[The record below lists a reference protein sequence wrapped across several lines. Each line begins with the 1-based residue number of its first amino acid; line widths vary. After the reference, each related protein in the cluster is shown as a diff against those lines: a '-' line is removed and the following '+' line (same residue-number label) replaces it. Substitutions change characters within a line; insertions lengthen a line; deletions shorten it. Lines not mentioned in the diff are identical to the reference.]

1 LTGLRERQKKR
12 RRIQII
18 NAAQALV
25 RKTGGTD
32 FTMKELAET
41 AEVSPATLYNL
52 LGSKDGVLST
62 LLAQQIEQTLEKGLQ
77 VKSDDPV
84 EFIESATVSAVNI
97 LSRGSTPLTRT
108 VLKEPKTSD
117 LAEQLYDA
125 FVGYETAQYSRTDPL
140 ALHQVSGTIDEQHAR
155 A

>member
-1 LTGLRERQKKR
+1 MGVRLYLCFNVARLALRRLRGRCICPAYRWLAGEQQHANRLR
-12 RRIQII
+12 SGCPGAS
-18 NAAQALV
+18 AA
-25 RKTGGTD
+25 RS
-32 FTMKELAET
+32 T
-41 AEVSPATLYNL
+41 AEPYGRPDT
-52 LGSKDGVLST
+52 
-62 LLAQQIEQTLEKGLQ
+62 
-77 VKSDDPV
+77 P
-84 EFIESATVSAVNI
+84 
-97 LSRGSTPLTRT
+97 GSTPLTRT

>member
-1 LTGLRERQKKR
+1 MNAQERFLMTR
-12 RRIQII
+12 MAANALYNERIQTRVV
-18 NAAQALV
+18 QAIG
-25 RKTGGTD
+25 RCTR
-32 FTMKELAET
+32 
-41 AEVSPATLYNL
+41 S
-52 LGSKDGVLST
+52 
-62 LLAQQIEQTLEKGLQ
+62 LE
-77 VKSDDPV
+77 DY
-84 EFIESATVSAVNI
+84 SAVVVSGEE
-97 LSRGSTPLTRT
+97 LPDYLADLRRRGSTPLTRT

>member
-1 LTGLRERQKKR
+1 MRAVESSVEACPMHNGRWPRTGFYKWHSDCLKLLRVQVRQSGHDIGDGRLIFRIFLTAFLGWLE
-12 RRIQII
+12 
-18 NAAQALV
+18 AL
-25 RKTGGTD
+25 T
-32 FTMKELAET
+32 
-41 AEVSPATLYNL
+41 
-52 LGSKDGVLST
+52 
-62 LLAQQIEQTLEKGLQ
+62 
-77 VKSDDPV
+77 DDPV
-84 EFIESATVSAVNI
+84 RVPM
-97 LSRGSTPLTRT
+97 GSTPLTRT